1 MTYLALVFVCFCT
14 LECISNICSFLQVTS
29 YLVKKFPM
37 ENESNISLGGI
48 IILLALFAQK
58 YIFGQRYILSQSS
71 YPVSHFKTTSKV
83 QKVIVFT
90 ISKKNKRQIK
100 EENTISRMS
109 VGHTIENASLHALIG
124 SLFWLDYNKGHC
136 IRGY

>member
-1 MTYLALVFVCFCT
+1 
-14 LECISNICSFLQVTS
+14 
-29 YLVKKFPM
+29 M

-48 IILLALFAQK
+48 IILLSLFAQK

-90 ISKKNKRQIK
+90 ISKKNKR
-100 EENTISRMS
+100 
-109 VGHTIENASLHALIG
+109 
-124 SLFWLDYNKGHC
+124 
-136 IRGY
+136 